1 MTQGKREEA
10 ANVALGKSLGELL
23 GKSFEV
29 QAELIWK
36 QDKKLLDISI
46 RKNGVHIVLEA
57 KHNNFKAAVAAAK
70 KRWDEITPAPDI
82 VGAVSY
88 SPPFRNSYEDAV
100 RQGATVDFALSGDK
114 FQDLAAQKQTGEVYD
129 LAQMLRRPYS
139 IIKPGEDDIDKAI
152 ARIDGVITLFA
163 DCNHNN
169 RGKLMRWAE
178 LLQANFN
185 GENEK
190 EVLHQSAKM
199 AGLII
204 FGAVLF
210 QMELA
215 AKNNDVK
222 EPRKIFDEG
231 RVVALRDH
239 WSYILDEINYAA
251 IFSIAR
257 EITIVGNVLSKEMK
271 MFIDAANEVRDVARD
286 GVDILGR
293 MYHELLADAKPLGA
307 FYTTIPAATMMA
319 ALALNP
325 EDWKG
330 TDWTDANSVGKLRI
344 ADPAC
349 GSGTLLAAAAW
360 QLLDNFSREHFKEY
374 GGRFGGKKKEHP
386 QTHLQRLLIE
396 EIVWGYDILE
406 TAAHLS
412 AAALGMMSPETDFK
426 KAHIY
431 RSIIG
436 DTQTG
441 TAAGSLELLEGNMP
455 IFRRDKQIETGHTE
469 PLPPLDACI
478 MNPPFV
484 RGQKGHESFSFLPE
498 QEQENVHKRMRE
510 LGKKYN
516 FTGDKGQGA
525 GFMTLACLKR
535 TDTSF
540 VREGGKI
547 AVILPIA
554 AAVGMGKAWGG
565 VRKKIEKDFNLEV
578 VMVSREH
585 GRSNFSENTAL
596 QECIMVA
603 RRRKKNEKPNKKAMF
618 VVLRKN
624 PETVNEAQATAK
636 SILREKRKGLPL
648 GNLESE
654 NSVFYR
660 TSTNNI
666 GQYAMLPWHGSSAWR
681 GLSFA
686 NIQLAFAAE
695 SFSETGTLAPFV
707 KVGKIKL
714 ARLGDIASVGSCR
727 LHLYLSGAK
736 TEEPHARLSK
746 TETEYA
752 GYYPGF
758 HKRESGVF
766 QKDLRQ
772 ISESP
777 QCYWLPMPGHETWA
791 DKFSEKG
798 GRVLLVESMGLQAMR
813 RLAVLMPKPV
823 QASHYWPIKLH
834 NETEDKLKTLTL
846 WLNSTPALL
855 LIANSVQSTHG
866 AKVCFS
872 QTAVKEM
879 PVLNLD
885 LLAPDR
891 LRQAAAMFDEIAKG
905 PGLEPLPKME
915 FDEERLKI
923 DMLFSDIFALG
934 NLSPLRGALA
944 IEPIITGKEVLAA
957 E

>member
-139 IIKPGEDDIDKAI
+139 IIKPGEDDIDRAI
-152 ARIDGVITLFA
+152 ARIDGVITVFA

-169 RGKLMRWAE
+169 RGKLMHWAE

-199 AGLII
+199 AGLIL
-204 FGAVLF
+204 FGALLF
-210 QMELA
+210 QTELA

-231 RVVALRDH
+231 GVVALRDH
-239 WSYILDEINYAA
+239 WRYILDEINYAA

-257 EITIVGNVLSKEMK
+257 EITVVGSVLSKEMK

-330 TDWTDANSVGKLRI
+330 TDWTDADSVGKLRI

-374 GGRFGGKKKEHP
+374 GGRFGGKKKKHP

-412 AAALGMMSPETDFK
+412 AAALGMMSPETDFR

-484 RGQKGHESFSFLPE
+484 RGQKGYESFSFLPQKE
-498 QEQENVHKRMRE
+498 REKVRQRVKKLSTLHNFVH
-510 LGKKYN
+510 
-516 FTGDKGQGA
+516 DGQGPA
-525 GFMTLACLKR
+525 FLALACMKR
-535 TDTSF
+535 KESAF
-540 VREGGKI
+540 IREGGKL
-547 AVILPIA
+547 AVILPA
-554 AAVGMGKAWGG
+554 TAAVGMGKAWSKT
-565 VRKKIEKDFNLEV
+565 REKIAADFNLETV
-578 VMVSREH
+578 VVSRDRH
-585 GRSNFSENTAL
+585 HQNFSENTAL
-596 QECIMVA
+596 QECILIA
-603 RRRKKNEKPNKKAMF
+603 RKRKKREKPNKTALF
-618 VVLRKN
+618 VVLHKN
-624 PETVNEAQATAK
+624 PQTLPAAQITARAIMRAQK
-636 SILREKRKGLPL
+636 SGKST
-648 GNLESE
+648 GNLRADDSPHA
-654 NSVFYR
+654 FGGL
-660 TSTNNI
+660 I
-666 GQYAMLPWHGSSAWR
+666 GQFARLPWHNKTAWR
-681 GLSFA
+681 GAAFA
-686 NIQLAFAAE
+686 DIHLAFSAE
-695 SFSETGTLAPFV
+695 KFASAGVLAPFV
-707 KVGKIKL
+707 SSGQKVVMQP
-714 ARLGDIASVGSCR
+714 LGEISSIGSNR
-727 LHLYLSGAK
+727 MHKYFGDPDPEK
-736 TEEPHARLSK
+736 RNVRISK
-746 TETEYA
+746 TPNEYA
-752 GYYPGF
+752 GYYPGY
-758 HKRESGVF
+758 HKKATGVWH
-766 QKDLRQ
+766 KDMNQ
-772 ISESP
+772 IAEPP
-777 QCYWLPMPGHETWA
+777 QCYWLPLPGHEEWA
-791 DKFSEKG
+791 EDFFARG
-798 GRVLLVESMGLQAMR
+798 GRIVLNESFGFSTTR
-813 RLAVLMPKPV
+813 RLAVLVSKPV
-823 QASHYWPIKLH
+823 QASHYWPIKLRK
-834 NETEDKLKTLTL
+834 ESEDKLKTLTL

-855 LIANSVQSTHG
+855 LIANSAQSTHG
-866 AKVCFS
+866 AKVGFS
-872 QTAVKEM
+872 QKAAEEL
-879 PVLNLD
+879 PVPDLD
-885 LLAPDR
+885 ALAKKKGA
-891 LRQAAAMFDEIAKG
+891 LRKAAKVFDEIAKG
-905 PGLEPLPKME
+905 PGLMPLPLME
-915 FDEERLKI
+915 HDEERIKI
-923 DMLFSDIFALG
+923 DALFSDILG
-934 NLSPLRGALA
+934 VGDLSSLRGALA